1 MLFLGK
7 FVRGIAFAFAL
18 AMLCVPYPSWAQQPA
33 KVWRVGYLST
43 ISGPDEAVDALR
55 EQLRKLGYVEGRNIA
70 YEYRWAAGRAERVQD
85 LADELV
91 RLKVD
96 VIVTRTTFVAAAA
109 KRATAT
115 IPIVMASTQ
124 DPVGGGVIAS
134 LARPGGNVTG
144 VTQNTTETDGKRL
157 EILHEIIPKAT
168 RVASL
173 IWDKSLTKAGFAE
186 QARAAAKKMGITLI
200 HQEVG
205 TPDGIKA
212 AFAAMKRQRAQ
223 ALVVATG
230 PFITSQF
237 KLIANLAAV
246 QRLPVIYNTSIN
258 ADAGGLMFY
267 GATQTEMHRKAATYV
282 DRILKGA
289 KPADLPVEEP
299 TKYELV
305 VNLKV
310 AKALGLTIPQAV
322 LLRATEVIK

>member
-7 FVRGIAFAFAL
+7 FIRGIAVAFAL
-18 AMLCVPYPSWAQQPA
+18 AILCVPYPGWAQQAA
-33 KVWRVGYLST
+33 KVWRVGYLAT
-43 ISGPDEAVDALR
+43 VSGPDQQIDALR
-55 EQLRKLGYVEGRNIA
+55 EELHKLGYVEGRNIA
-70 YEYRWAAGRAERVQD
+70 YEYRWAAGRQERVQD

-96 VIVTRTTFVAAAA
+96 LIVTRTTFVAAAA
-109 KRATAT
+109 KRATTT

-124 DPVGGGVIAS
+124 NPVGAGVIAS

-173 IWDKSLTKAGFAE
+173 VWDKSPTNALFAE
-186 QARAAAKKMGITLI
+186 QTRAAAKKLGLTLI

-205 TPDGIKA
+205 TVDGIEA

-223 ALVVATG
+223 ALVVATS
-230 PFITSQF
+230 PFITSQI
-237 KLIANLAAV
+237 KLIANLAAA
-246 QRLPVIYNTSIN
+246 QRLPVIYNTGIN
-258 ADAGGLMFY
+258 ADAGGLMYY
-267 GATQTEMHRKAATYV
+267 GATQIEMHRKAATYV

-305 VNLKV
+305 VNLKA
-310 AKALGLTIPQAV
+310 AKALGLTVPQSI
-322 LLRATEVIK
+322 LLRADQVIE

>member
-1 MLFLGK
+1 MNNRRKLVIALGA
-7 FVRGIAFAFAL
+7 GAL
-18 AMLCVPYPSWAQQPA
+18 AAPLACFAQQQG

-43 ISGPDEAVDALR
+43 LSGPNEEVGALR
-55 EQLRKLGYVEGRNIA
+55 EQLGKLGYVEGRNIA
-70 YEYRWAAGRAERVQD
+70 YEYRWAAGRQERVQD

-115 IPIVMASTQ
+115 IPIVMASSQ
-124 DPVGGGVIAS
+124 NPVAGGVIAS
-134 LARPGGNVTG
+134 LASPGGNVTG

-157 EILHEIIPKAT
+157 EILHEIMPKAA
-168 RVASL
+168 RFASL
-173 IWDKSLTKAGFAE
+173 AWDKSLTKAGFAE
-186 QARAAAKKMGITLI
+186 QIRSAAKKLGVTLI

-205 TPDGIKA
+205 TVDGIEA

-223 ALVVATG
+223 ALVVSTS

-237 KLIANLAAV
+237 KLIANLAAA
-246 QRLPVIYNTSIN
+246 QRLPVIYNTGIY

-267 GATQTEMHRKAATYV
+267 GASQVEMHRKAATYV

-289 KPADLPVEEP
+289 KAADLPVEQP
-299 TKYELV
+299 TKYQLV
-305 VNLKV
+305 VNLNA
-310 AKALGLTIPQAV
+310 AKALGIAIPQSV
-322 LLRATEVIK
+322 LIRADEVIR

>member
-1 MLFLGK
+1 MLFLVK

-18 AMLCVPYPSWAQQPA
+18 AMLCVPYPGWAQQPA
-33 KVWRVGYLST
+33 KVWRVGYLAT
-43 ISGPDEAVDALR
+43 ASGPDEAVDALR
-55 EQLRKLGYVEGRNIA
+55 EQLRKLGHAEGRNIA
-70 YEYRWAAGRAERVQD
+70 YEYRWAAGRQERVQE
-85 LADELV
+85 LADELA
-91 RLKVD
+91 RIKVD

-109 KRATAT
+109 KCATAT
-115 IPIVMASTQ
+115 IPIVMASAA

-157 EILHEIIPKAT
+157 EILHEMIPKAT
-168 RVASL
+168 RFASL
-173 IWDKSLTKAGFAE
+173 IGDKSLTKTVFAE
-186 QARAAAKKMGITLI
+186 QVRAAAKKLGVTLI
-200 HQEVG
+200 HHEVG

-212 AFAAMKRQRAQ
+212 AFADMQRQRAQ
-223 ALVVATG
+223 ALVVATS

-237 KLIANLAAV
+237 KLIANLAAA
-246 QRLPVIYNTSIN
+246 QRLPVIYNTGIN

-267 GATQTEMHRKAATYV
+267 GATQIEMHRKAATYV

-299 TKYELV
+299 TTYGLV
-305 VNLKV
+305 VNLKA
-310 AKALGLTIPQAV
+310 AKALGLAIPQAV

>member
-7 FVRGIAFAFAL
+7 FVRGIAFAFGLAL
-18 AMLCVPYPSWAQQPA
+18 LCVPYPSWAQQPA
-33 KVWRVGYLST
+33 KVWRVGYLSNT
-43 ISGPDEAVDALR
+43 SGPGQAVDALR

-70 YEYRWAAGRAERVQD
+70 YEYRWAAGRQERVQD

-91 RLKVD
+91 RLEVD
-96 VIVTRTTFVAAAA
+96 VIVTSTTFVAAAA

-115 IPIVMASTQ
+115 IPIVMAGAGN
-124 DPVGGGVIAS
+124 PVGAGVIAS

-168 RVASL
+168 RFASL
-173 IWDKSLTKAGFAE
+173 IWNKSLTKAGFAE
-186 QARAAAKKMGITLI
+186 QTRAAAKKLGVTLI

-205 TPDGIKA
+205 TPDGIEA
-212 AFAAMKRQRAQ
+212 AFAAMQRQRAQ
-223 ALVVATG
+223 ALVVSTG

-237 KLIANLAAV
+237 KLIANLAAA
-246 QRLPVIYNTSIN
+246 QGLPVIYNTGIN

-267 GATQTEMHRKAATYV
+267 GATQTEMHRKAAAYV
-282 DRILKGA
+282 DRILNGA

-305 VNLKV
+305 VNLKA
-310 AKALGLTIPQAV
+310 AKALGLIIPQAV
-322 LLRATEVIK
+322 LLRADEVIK

>member
-1 MLFLGK
+1 M
-7 FVRGIAFAFAL
+7 
-18 AMLCVPYPSWAQQPA
+18 PYPGWAQQPA
-33 KVWRVGYLST
+33 KVWRVGCLST
-43 ISGPDEAVDALR
+43 ISGPDEAIDALR

-70 YEYRWAAGRAERVQD
+70 YEYRWAAGGEQRVQD
-85 LADELV
+85 LAEELV
-91 RLKVD
+91 RLQVD
-96 VIVTRTTFVAAAA
+96 VIVTRTTSVAAAA

-124 DPVGGGVIAS
+124 NPVEGGVIAS

-168 RVASL
+168 RFASL
-173 IWDKSLTKAGFAE
+173 IWDKSLTKAEFAE
-186 QARAAAKKMGITLI
+186 QSRAAASKVGVTLI

-205 TPDGIKA
+205 TPDEIRA
-212 AFAAMKRQRAQ
+212 AFEAMKRQRAQ

-237 KLIANLAAV
+237 KLIANLAAN

-258 ADAGGLMFY
+258 ADGGGPMYY
-267 GATQTEMHRKAATYV
+267 GATTLEMHRKAAAYV

-305 VNLKV
+305 VNLKA

-322 LLRATEVIK
+322 LLRADEVIQ

>member
-43 ISGPDEAVDALR
+43 ASGPGEAVDALR

-70 YEYRWAAGRAERVQD
+70 YEYRWAAGRAERVQEM
-85 LADELV
+85 AEELV

-96 VIVTRTTFVAAAA
+96 VIVTQTTFVAAAA
-109 KRATAT
+109 KRATGT

-157 EILHEIIPKAT
+157 EILHEIIPKAI

-186 QARAAAKKMGITLI
+186 QTRAAAEKMGVTLI

-205 TPDGIKA
+205 TPDEIRA
-212 AFAAMKRQRAQ
+212 AFEAMKRQRAQ

-237 KLIANLAAV
+237 KLIANLAAA
-246 QRLPVIYNTSIN
+246 QHLPVIYNTSIN

-305 VNLKV
+305 VNLKA
-310 AKALGLTIPQAV
+310 AKALGLIIPQAV
-322 LLRATEVIK
+322 LLRADEVIE